1 MRTWLNPVLELMT
14 AEQRAMGFDLFCD
27 WRAWEKR
34 KEKDSYQSGGRC
46 VSCIN
51 HPHSPSCYLLVC
63 TNDHL
68 VLFNSDLKQTDMS
81 DVYTIFLMVLRD
93 MIRQRMCLRDGT
105 GGAGGGGRSPGRL
118 AGCPARGSPRCLLL
132 RCWNMHRA
140 RDSARVPLT
149 THLEQQRNDEKV

>member
-1 MRTWLNPVLELMT
+1 MAESCAGVNDCWASGHGLRPFLWLKSLREN
-14 AEQRAMGFDLFCD
+14 
-27 WRAWEKR
+27 KR
-34 KEKDSYQSGGRC
+34 KEKDSNQSGGRC
-46 VSCIN
+46 VCCIN

-81 DVYTIFLMVLRD
+81 DVYTFLMVLRD
-93 MIRQRMCLRDGT
+93 MIRQGMCLRSST
-105 GGAGGGGRSPGRL
+105 GGGGRSPGRL

-132 RCWNMHRA
+132 RCWNTHRA

-149 THLEQQRNDEKV
+149 KHLERHKTV

>member
-14 AEQRAMGFDLFCD
+14 AEHRAMGFDLFCD

-34 KEKDSYQSGGRC
+34 KRKRLRSIRRSVC
-46 VSCIN
+46 FLHKSST
-51 HPHSPSCYLLVC
+51 HSPSCYLLVC

-81 DVYTIFLMVLRD
+81 DVYTFFLMVLRD
-93 MIRQRMCLRDGT
+93 MIRQGMCFRDGT
-105 GGAGGGGRSPGRL
+105 GGGRSPGRL

-132 RCWNMHRA
+132 RCWNTHRA

-149 THLEQQRNDEKV
+149 THLEQQTNDEKV